1 MSSSVMA
8 SRFILFIVIILG
20 AFSDSIATVDEE
32 LHDRNSDASSNG
44 SSGNYVLKHLLRNF
58 VWKRVKRSPQWHQS
72 LLVQGLSR
80 PFCNLFGGNTGCT
93 PNPTSNVQSNP
104 TQCAV
109 GYRYDYSTQ
118 RCRQIQY
125 GK

>member
-8 SRFILFIVIILG
+8 ARFILFILIILG
-20 AFSDSIATVDEE
+20 VFSASIATADEE
-32 LHDRNSDASSNG
+32 SDTSSNG
-44 SSGNYVLKHLLRNF
+44 SSGNYLLKHLLRNF
-58 VWKRVKRSPQWHQS
+58 VWRRVKRSPQWHQS

>member
-1 MSSSVMA
+1 MSSKAKIVN
-8 SRFILFIVIILG
+8 FIIFFFVIHEV
-20 AFSDSIATVDEE
+20 FSDSVATADEE
-32 LHDRNSDASSNG
+32 LYNQNSDSG
-44 SSGNYVLKHLLRNF
+44 SSGVGRMKQLLNNI
-58 VWKRVKRSPQWHQS
+58 VSNKVKRSPQWHQS

-93 PNPTSNVQSNP
+93 PNPASNVQSNP
-104 TQCAV
+104 TQCAI
-109 GYRYDYSTQ
+109 GYRYDYATQ